1 MQTLCSGKIYGK
13 TTSCVEGKTM
23 APEPVILGEV
33 VYRRANLG
41 FYSMPLTRYHR
52 KEMR

>member
-1 MQTLCSGKIYGK
+1 MQTLCSGKISGK
-13 TTSCVEGKTM
+13 TTSCAEGKTM

-33 VYRRANLG
+33 VYKSANLG
-41 FYSMPLTRYHR
+41 FYSMPLTRYHK